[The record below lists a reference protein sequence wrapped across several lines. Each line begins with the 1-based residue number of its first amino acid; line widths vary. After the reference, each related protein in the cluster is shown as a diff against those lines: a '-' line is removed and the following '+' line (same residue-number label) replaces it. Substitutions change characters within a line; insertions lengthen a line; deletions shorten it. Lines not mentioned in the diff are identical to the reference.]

1 MLFASVGYQ
10 VTIYDVV
17 PQQVKDALVDIE
29 KQLNVLEKD
38 GLLRGN
44 LNAEKQFQC
53 IKGITVFLMS
63 FIDPD
68 RT

>member
-17 PQQVKDALVDIE
+17 PQQVSDALGDIE
-29 KQLNVLEKD
+29 KQLNILEKD
-38 GLLRGN
+38 GLLRGQ

-53 IKGITVFLMS
+53 IKGITN
-63 FIDPD
+63 
-68 RT
+68 